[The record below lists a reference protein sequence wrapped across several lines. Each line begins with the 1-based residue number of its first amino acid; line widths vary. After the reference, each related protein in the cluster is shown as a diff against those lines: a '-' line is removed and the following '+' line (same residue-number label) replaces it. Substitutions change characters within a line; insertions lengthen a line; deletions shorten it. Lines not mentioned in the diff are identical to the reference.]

1 VTEPGKTSRI
11 RGHVLLSRLKYVRD
25 VAGEAGLQKVLA
37 ALAAPDRDV
46 LTGMIPLVSWYPAE
60 LNLRLDAA
68 IGAVLSPRDKNH
80 LFRELGRA
88 SAEKNLKG
96 VHRTYVREGD
106 PHYLLAASPLIYA
119 AYYAVGRRTC
129 EKTGERSAVL
139 RTYQAENVTAA
150 DCLTVVG
157 WHERAIE
164 LCGGRDVKVV
174 ETQCRTRGA
183 DCCEYRCEW
192 R

>member
-1 VTEPGKTSRI
+1 MTEPGSINRI

-25 VAGEAGLQKVLA
+25 AAGEAGLQRVLE
-37 ALAAPDRDV
+37 ALPADDRETLSGIV
-46 LTGMIPLVSWYPAE
+46 PLVSWYPLQLE
-60 LNLRLDAA
+60 HRLDAA
-68 IGAVLSPRDKNH
+68 IALTLSPGDKGRIY
-80 LFRELGRA
+80 RELGRA

-106 PHYLLAASPLIYA
+106 PHYLLASSPLIYA

-129 EKTGERSAVL
+129 EKVGERCAIL
-139 RTYQAENVTAA
+139 RTFDAESVTAA

-164 LCGGRDVKVV
+164 LCGGKDVKVV
-174 ETQCRTRGA
+174 ETQCRARGA
-183 DCCEYRCEW
+183 PHCEYRCEW